1 MAHETLPLSRLGSGL
16 RSLNT
21 SQISAEEYARCYH
34 EWGGS
39 FIVHPE
45 VLQYFEETHNV
56 KVRYRGYFKDGRC
69 VGAAPVW
76 GAFVAGDHSALHAH
90 QLDRKEDF
98 GYPVIYLPID
108 PESHCH
114 VLYKAKYLLSLQR
127 RQIAGAMFM
136 KRKQMAILKQLPDEL
151 EAGKKEYQIKER
163 RFERQGGVAR
173 DVQEFSAEEVAA
185 IYIELFQQR
194 WDRPPQGAESLSK
207 TFAALKKFLF
217 GKVLWLDQRPIAIQ
231 INYRADTLRTISIDY
246 VNGGVVKTLKNL
258 SPGSLLS
265 YINGCNACEESR
277 QSGKLLIY
285 SYGKA
290 NTEYKDQ
297 WCHRVSRGL
306 TGFWLP

>member
-1 MAHETLPLSRLGSGL
+1 MASETLLLTRFGSGL

-21 SQISAEEYARCYH
+21 RQISAEEYAHCYR

-45 VLQYFEETHNV
+45 VLNYFEATHNV
-56 KVRYRGYFKDGRC
+56 KVRYRGYFKNGQC
-69 VGAAPVW
+69 VGAVPVW

-98 GYPVIYLPID
+98 GYPVIHLPID
-108 PESHCH
+108 PQSKCH
-114 VLYKAKYLLSLQR
+114 VLYKAKYLLSLQQP
-127 RQIAGAMFM
+127 QIAGALFM

-163 RFERQGGVAR
+163 RFKRQGGIAR
-173 DVQEFSAEEVAA
+173 DIQAFSGEEIAA
-185 IYIELFQQR
+185 IYVDLFQQR
-194 WDRPPQGAESLSK
+194 WDRPPQGAAMLGH
-207 TFAALKKFLF
+207 TFSALKKFLF
-217 GKVLWLDQRPIAIQ
+217 GKILWLDDHPIAIQ
-231 INYRADTLRTISIDY
+231 INYRADTRRTICIDY

-277 QSGKLLIY
+277 QTGKQLIY

-297 WCHRVSRGL
+297 WCHRVTRGL
-306 TGFWLP
+306 TGYWLP